1 MRSEFSTAAR
11 SVRFFT
17 VGEDS
22 PTRPIHSAFCA
33 EAASTASRSAF
44 CTVPR
49 LLAATQKLASF
60 SAKISA
66 NAA

>member
-11 SVRFFT
+11 SVRSLT
-17 VGEDS
+17 DGVDS
-22 PTRPIHSAFCA
+22 PTSPIHSAFCA

-44 CTVPR
+44 CTVSK